1 MTTRENPPRAT
12 QGSPERQAASNH
24 EQKALADGRGC
35 ETRPTKPD
43 ARCLYQ
49 SITTSPLTLRSR
61 TDAMPPG
68 QAESVTS

>member
-1 MTTRENPPRAT
+1 MTTRENAPRAP
-12 QGSPERQAASNH
+12 QGNSECRAASKS
-24 EQKALADGRGC
+24 EQDSLADGRSG
-35 ETRPTKPD
+35 ETQPTQRG

-61 TDAMPPG
+61 TDVMPPG